1 MRIILLVLI
10 IAFSITLFA
19 QETQSIEQ
27 KINEFYVSKDYKAGA
42 EFLKEQMKKDG
53 ENMDLT
59 INIAY
64 FYALDQQSKPA
75 LTYLQKSVDLGFNEA
90 KWLNEDQVFTFLKT
104 NKTWKKIIDQ
114 AQANYDK
121 EIKSLPEQHQF
132 LAEIALPAVIT
143 KGSMSVE
150 ECMQNRRSVRAYS
163 DEALSLEEVSQMLWS
178 AYGITKAIAPEHLRG
193 GLKTAPSAGA
203 LYPLELYLSV
213 KNVTGLEAGV
223 YYYEP
228 NGHLLKLL
236 KKGDIS
242 KELMQACY
250 YQDFVESASANII
263 YSAIYSRM
271 TVKYGNRG
279 RERYVCMDLGHSAEN
294 VYLQAEALGLGTCAI
309 GAFNDLNLQKLIQMT
324 QTEEPLYVM
333 PIGKKLPE

>member
-1 MRIILLVLI
+1 MRILLI
-10 IAFSITLFA
+10 ILVFMFCVTLIA

-27 KINEFYVSKDYKAGA
+27 KINEFYISKNYKAGA
-42 EFLKEQMKKDG
+42 EFLQEQIKKDG
-53 ENMDLT
+53 ENIDLT

-64 FYALDQQSKPA
+64 FFALDQQSKNA
-75 LTYLQKSVDLGFNEA
+75 LKYLQKSVDLGFNEA
-90 KWLNEDQVFTFLKT
+90 KWLNEDLVFSFLKN
-104 NKTWKKIIDQ
+104 NKTWTKIVNQ

-132 LAEIALPAVIT
+132 LSEIALPAVSV
-143 KGSMSVE
+143 KGTMSIE
-150 ECMQNRRSVRAYS
+150 ECLQNRRSVRAYS

-178 AYGITKAIAPEHLRG
+178 AYGITKVIAPEHLRG

-213 KNVTGLEAGV
+213 KNVAGLEAGV

-228 NGHLLKLL
+228 NGHLLKLI

-250 YQDFVESASANII
+250 YQEFVESAGANII

-333 PIGKKLPE
+333 PIGKKIQE